1 MARAPSWASDK
12 PDGPRL
18 GTVDDPGQTLLQLDV
33 ERERERVAKDRHERL
48 RKAPPPL
55 DHSPPDGVVP
65 LHETPR
71 PDGLAVDTSIG
82 SYALKRLSPF
92 RNRWAEVNSFDER
105 VTRLEQKQADL
116 NAELLTLQEQLVR
129 AEAADREALTQWVA
143 TQEGERPLPTAPTI
157 EQRINERTAERDA
170 LTAAQQNVL
179 DEKHAFVE
187 KHRGRLV
194 REAGKTRERAVAK
207 LHETIAAVEAARAE
221 LVEARSVCRWAEH
234 YPAEEATSDDMQ
246 VTMLAGGLQRPVRRT
261 LGTNA
266 LVPFTAVVGA
276 LQADADA
283 LRGGLS
289 RPEDDALDPR
299 KSALWENSDE
309 GREALNAERARVR
322 EGLRKGAARALRGAE
337 WIDNE

>member
-1 MARAPSWASDK
+1 MAKAPPWAGDK
-12 PDGPRL
+12 PDSPRL
-18 GTVDDPGQTLLQLDV
+18 ETVDPGQQLLQLDL
-33 ERERERVAKDRHERL
+33 ERERGRVAAERQERL

-55 DHSPPDGVVP
+55 DQPPPFDGVVR

-71 PDGLAVDTSIG
+71 PDGLAVDVSIG

-92 RNRWAEVNSFDER
+92 RNRWPEVHKFDER

-116 NAELLTLQEQLVR
+116 NAELLGLQEQLVQ
-129 AEAADREALTQWVA
+129 AEAADHEALAQWVA
-143 TQEGERPLPTAPTI
+143 TQVGERPLPTAPSV

-194 REAGKTRERAVAK
+194 REAGKTRERALAK

-221 LVEARSVCRWAEH
+221 LVEARSVRRWAEH
-234 YPAEEATSDDMQ
+234 YPAEEATSDDIQ
-246 VTMLAGGLQRPVRRT
+246 VSMLAGGLQNPVRQT

-266 LVPFTAVVGA
+266 LIPFSAVVGA
-276 LQADADA
+276 LQADADTLLA
-283 LRGGLS
+283 GIPGRDDGEPDI
-289 RPEDDALDPR
+289 RDALW
-299 KSALWENSDE
+299 LQTDE
-309 GREALNAERARVR
+309 GIAAQNRERERLREAAEQRNHRQS
-322 EGLRKGAARALRGAE
+322 GWWK
-337 WIDNE
+337 